1 MMSQWYQ
8 LESAEVLQK
17 LGSNAALGLS
27 SPEAARRL
35 AEQGANELQERG
47 SKNPWLILTEQLIA
61 PLVIILIIAA
71 IVSASLRDYKEAI
84 IISVIVVLNALLGFS
99 QEYRAE
105 KAMAALKALAVPRVK
120 VRREGHWQEVAA
132 SELVVGDIVRLEAG
146 NLVPAD
152 IRLLETANLRTQE
165 ASLTGESEP
174 VDKIASTLIGNDL
187 PLGDRYNQAYMGTM
201 VVYGRG
207 QGVVTA
213 TGMDTELGKIATML
227 QAVSSGLTPL
237 QQRLEQLGKGLI
249 TATLVLVL
257 IIFILGLLRGEP
269 IQLMFLT
276 AVSIAVA
283 AVPEGLPAVVTIAL
297 ALGSQRMLQ
306 RGALIRQLPAV
317 ETLGSV
323 TTICSDKTGTLTE
336 NRMTVSVLDVVG
348 HRLEL
353 TSYLPKTSPWLDA
366 REERPSLLN
375 DQPELALL
383 LTGSALCNDAQLEE
397 IPDRSYCFQIVGEPT
412 EGALVMAAAH
422 LGLWKSELDFS
433 FPRVAE
439 VPFDAQRKRMTTI
452 HQVPSALS
460 QLPSSLQI
468 PWQWHQKMGHLPYLG
483 FTKGAVA
490 GLLEICTEVW
500 INDHPESLTEVWRDY
515 IMETNNELAQQGT
528 RVLGVAFRP
537 GLSEQIDGGQNW
549 ERDLIFIGVVGMSD
563 PMRREVQEAVQTCIR
578 AGIRPIMITGD
589 HPLTAQYIARK
600 LGIAVDGK
608 ILTGQDLANL
618 SGFSLEQQ
626 VAEISVYAR
635 VTPEHKLNIVRALQH
650 QGQIVAMTGDGV
662 NDAPALKQADIG
674 VAMGITG
681 TDVAKEAADMALL
694 DDNFATIVAAVK
706 EGRIIYDNIRKFIKY
721 MLSSNTGEIW
731 VMLVAPFLGM
741 PLPLLPLQ
749 ILWINLM
756 TDGLPALALGVEP
769 AERHVMSRPPYSPK
783 EKIFS
788 RGLGWNIIWVGIL
801 MGLVSL
807 VTGYWYWL
815 HDHPSWQTIVFTV
828 LTLSQMGNALAIR
841 SERNSLFQIGL
852 FSNPSLLAAVTLTL
866 GLQIAVIYVPLL
878 QQLFQTIA
886 LSPEE
891 LIVCLVLSTVVFWGV
906 ELEKL
911 LLPPRLLTKKSKER
925 C

>member
-1 MMSQWYQ
+1 MSNWYQ
-8 LESAEVLQK
+8 LESAQVLKQ
-17 LGSNAALGLS
+17 LGSNASFGLNS
-27 SPEAARRL
+27 MEAAGRL
-35 AEQGANELQERG
+35 AEQGLNELRERG
-47 SKNPWLILTEQLIA
+47 SKNPWLILWEQLIA

-71 IVSASLRDYKEAI
+71 VVSASLGDYKEAI
-84 IISVIVVLNALLGFS
+84 IISIIVVLNALLGFS

-105 KAMAALKALAVPRVK
+105 KAMAALKALAVPIVK
-120 VRREGHWQEVAA
+120 VRREGRWQELAA
-132 SELVVGDIVRLEAG
+132 PELVVGDIVRLEAG

-174 VDKIASTLIGNDL
+174 VDKTSSALIGKNL
-187 PLGDRYNQAYMGTM
+187 SIGDRYNLAYMGTM

-207 QGVVTA
+207 QGIVTA
-213 TGMDTELGKIATML
+213 TGMNTELGKIATML
-227 QAVSSGLTPL
+227 QAVSSGFTPL
-237 QQRLEQLGKGLI
+237 QQRLEQLGKGLVI
-249 TATLVLVL
+249 ATLVLVL
-257 IIFILGLLRGEP
+257 IIFILGLMRGEEL
-269 IQLMFLT
+269 QLMFLT

-297 ALGSQRMLQ
+297 ALGSQRMLK
-306 RGALIRQLPAV
+306 RGALIRRLPAV
-317 ETLGSV
+317 ETLGAV

-348 HRLEL
+348 RRLEL
-353 TSYLPKTSPWLDA
+353 TSYLPKAFPWLDA

-383 LTGSALCNDAQLEE
+383 LTGSALCNDAQLEA
-397 IPDRSYCFQIVGEPT
+397 IPERSYCFQIVGEPT
-412 EGALVMAAAH
+412 EGALVMAAGH
-422 LGLWKSELDFS
+422 LGLWKVELESS

-439 VPFDAQRKRMTTI
+439 VPFDSQRRRMTTI
-452 HQVPSALS
+452 HQFPVSSS

-468 PWQWHQKMGHLPYLG
+468 PWQWYQQMGKLPYVG
-483 FTKGAVA
+483 FTKGAVDS
-490 GLLEICTEVW
+490 LLGICSEVW
-500 INDHPESLTEVWRDY
+500 VNDRTEILTEVWRDY
-515 IMETNNELAQQGT
+515 IMETNNELAQQGN

-537 GLSEQIDGGQNW
+537 GLSDQIDGGKNW

-563 PMRREVQEAVQTCIR
+563 PVRGEVQEAVQTCIK
-578 AGIRPIMITGD
+578 AGIRPVMITGD

-600 LGIAVDGK
+600 LGIAVDGQ

-618 SGFSLEQQ
+618 SVTELEKQ
-626 VAEISVYAR
+626 VEAVSVYAR

-650 QGQIVAMTGDGV
+650 RGQIVSMTGDGV

-674 VAMGITG
+674 VAMGVTG

-731 VMLVAPFLGM
+731 VMLLAPFLGM

-749 ILWINLM
+749 ILWINLT

-769 AERHVMSRPPYSPK
+769 AERHVMDRPPYSPK

-815 HDHPSWQTIVFTV
+815 HNHPGWQTIIFTV

-841 SERNSLFQIGL
+841 SERNSLFQIGVL
-852 FSNPSLLAAVTLTL
+852 SNLPLLGAVTLTL
-866 GLQIAVIYVPLL
+866 GLQLTVIYVPLL
-878 QQLFQTIA
+878 QQLFQTTA
-886 LSPEE
+886 LSLGE
-891 LIVCLVLSTVVFWGV
+891 LIICLALSTVVFWCV
-906 ELEKL
+906 ELEKWL
-911 LLPPRLLTKKSKER
+911 LRRRLLTPR
-925 C
+925 VL